1 MKEMQKSMNR
11 QHDLLRLIVQKMD
24 ITEEREDEEDYLPT
38 YQSPVHQLSSNP
50 RSTAANALNSANK
63 AI

>member
-24 ITEEREDEEDYLPT
+24 ITEEREDEEDYLPA